1 MRLRVQVVVEADQ
14 GEVEVVRDAFELA
27 PRPLAPDTVGIGL
40 AEAKEL
46 LAAVQGAVVDE
57 QVKAALSE
65 QERCAG
71 CGRAHRHKDART
83 IVLRTLFGTLRL
95 PSPRWYRCG
104 CGSQPTKTFS
114 PLAALLPER
123 TTPELVY
130 LEAKFAGLMS
140 YGMSARLLAEVLP
153 LGRALD
159 PSAVRHHAQAVAQ
172 RLEDELGPE
181 RVMFIEG
188 CQDEWD
194 RLPSPDLPL
203 VVGLDGGFVHS
214 AHQRSRR
221 DGWFEVIAGK
231 SVPADGN
238 ARCFGFVQTY
248 DPKPKRRLYEL
259 LRAQGMAPN
268 QHVVFITDGA
278 DDVRDLPLYLN
289 PRSEHLLDW
298 FHVTMRITVLGQLAK
313 GLRAPPPHGDGDEEE
328 GEEDFVDVDVAREL
342 ERLKWFLWHGNVFR
356 ALDAIEGLADDL
368 FRWDPE
374 PERAKLLKAVAEFD
388 GYIRANASSIP
399 SYAER
404 YLAGE
409 LISSA
414 FVEATVNQVISR
426 RMVKKQAMRW
436 TPQGAHLLLQVRTR
450 VLNGQLAAD
459 FRRWYPSFAQVAD
472 GQEVAA

>member
-1 MRLRVQVVVEADQ
+1 MKLKVQVLVEADDGQ
-14 GEVEVVRDAFELA
+14 VEVVRDVFELA
-27 PRPLAPDTVGIGL
+27 HRPLAPDTVGVGL

-46 LAAVQGAVVDE
+46 LAAVQDALVDE

-65 QERCAG
+65 QQHCG
-71 CGRAHRHKDART
+71 DCGRPHRHKDART
-83 IVLRTLFGTLRL
+83 IVLRTLFGTLRI
-95 PSPRWYRCG
+95 PSPRWYRCS
-104 CGSQPTKTFS
+104 CQPQPTKTFS

-130 LEAKFAGLMS
+130 LETKFAGLVS
-140 YGMSARLLAEVLP
+140 YGLSAKLLAEVLP
-153 LGRALD
+153 LGRPLD
-159 PSAVRHHAQAVAQ
+159 ASAVRHHAHAVSQ

-181 RVMFIEG
+181 QVAFIDG
-188 CQDEWD
+188 CQDHRD
-194 RLPSPDLPL
+194 RLPRPELPL

-231 SVPADGN
+231 AVPAQGK

-248 DPKPKRRLYEL
+248 DRKPKRRLYEL
-259 LRAQGMAPN
+259 LRVQGMQPN
-268 QHVVFITDGA
+268 QQVVFITDGA

-313 GLRAPPPHGDGDEEE
+313 GLRAPPCPLGRHDD
-328 GEEDFVDVDVAREL
+328 EEDFHDVDVTREL

-356 ALDAIEGLADDL
+356 ALETIEGLADDL

-374 PERAKLLKAVAEFD
+374 PERAKLLRAVAEFD
-388 GYIRANASSIP
+388 GYIRANAWSIP

-404 YLAGE
+404 HLAGE
-409 LISSA
+409 PISSA
-414 FVEATVNQVISR
+414 FVESTVNQVISK

-436 TPQGAHLLLQVRTR
+436 TPEGAHLLLQIRTR
-450 VLNGQLAAD
+450 VLNDELAGD
-459 FRRWYPSFAQVAD
+459 FRRWYPSFARVQD
-472 GQEVAA
+472 REEVAA